1 MLRQLLIAALLLPFA
16 ISAQNNPNE
25 PTRSGAIECLA
36 PFFHGV
42 ASGDPQQDR
51 VILWT
56 RVTTDST
63 NAVVNWRIA
72 SDTAITNIINS
83 GTVTTDD
90 TKDFTV
96 KVDATGLQPFT
107 WYYYEFETE
116 GKRSV
121 RGRTRTLPV
130 GDIDSL
136 RFAIVSCADY
146 TNGYYN
152 AYAKITERN
161 DIFAVIHL
169 GDYIYEYG
177 GGTAPRNH
185 EPSNEILTLGDYRIR
200 HSHYKLD
207 EDLMR
212 LHQQYPFF
220 AVWDDHETANNAWF
234 GGAENHTP
242 GTEGDWFDRK
252 AAGVHAYYEWMPLRM
267 PDPAETMRIFRK
279 FNIGDLIDLYMMDTR
294 LQGRVLAYNG
304 GTHAFTLAAQAL
316 GLSPRTLAR
325 RMQAQQLD
333 FSTLVDQ
340 ARRDAALQAVA
351 DTRQALADIGQSL
364 GFAEPS
370 TFWRAF
376 KRWTGQTPAQW
387 RLQQPS
393 RGEV

>member
-16 ISAQNNPNE
+16 TYAQNNPNE

-56 RVTTDST
+56 RVTTDSAS
-63 NAVVNWRIA
+63 AVVNWRIA

-130 GDIDSL
+130 GDVDSL

-161 DIFAVIHL
+161 DIYAVIHL
-169 GDYIYEYG
+169 GVYIY
-177 GGTAPRNH
+177 
-185 EPSNEILTLGDYRIR
+185 
-200 HSHYKLD
+200 
-207 EDLMR
+207 
-212 LHQQYPFF
+212 
-220 AVWDDHETANNAWF
+220 
-234 GGAENHTP
+234 
-242 GTEGDWFDRK
+242 
-252 AAGVHAYYEWMPLRM
+252 
-267 PDPAETMRIFRK
+267 
-279 FNIGDLIDLYMMDTR
+279 
-294 LQGRVLAYNG
+294 
-304 GTHAFTLAAQAL
+304 
-316 GLSPRTLAR
+316 
-325 RMQAQQLD
+325 
-333 FSTLVDQ
+333 
-340 ARRDAALQAVA
+340 
-351 DTRQALADIGQSL
+351 
-364 GFAEPS
+364 
-370 TFWRAF
+370 
-376 KRWTGQTPAQW
+376 
-387 RLQQPS
+387 
-393 RGEV
+393 